1 MSGNDCSR
9 RLLAFLR
16 RDGTWSAAGWLGS
29 HAASSFIGRSRRRPV
44 RGEGA
49 IGWAFHYAVGIV
61 YAALYLAIM
70 RLGFH
75 SGPSLISALS
85 FAIALLAA
93 PWLILLP
100 ALGMGFFAARM
111 PHPAAVRVVNVSVH
125 AVFGLGLYLGAYSVT
140 TADGKSTFFLE
151 SDLRFK
157 IDSSNLGPD
166 NCKPVIAPAGTEG
179 DRVWVTFSSPDEV
192 SRFVKRR
199 RS

>member
-1 MSGNDCSR
+1 MLRQTILDLSAAQSAMLEILATGIVGTLATDVWQ
-9 RLLAFLR
+9 RLLQTIASLPPPRWDLVGRWVAWIPRGVFVHR
-16 RDGTWSAAGWLGS
+16 PITAAP
-29 HAASSFIGRSRRRPV
+29 PV

-49 IGWAFHYAVGIV
+49 IGWAFHYAVGIA

-93 PWLILLP
+93 PWLILQP

-125 AVFGLGLYLGAYSVT
+125 AVFGLGLYLGAV
-140 TADGKSTFFLE
+140 A
-151 SDLRFK
+151 
-157 IDSSNLGPD
+157 
-166 NCKPVIAPAGTEG
+166 
-179 DRVWVTFSSPDEV
+179 
-192 SRFVKRR
+192 
-199 RS
+199 